1 MCGQQDFDLLTL
13 EHGTVVDRNA
23 CVFCHVGIY
32 RGGAFIIDQAR
43 STFGANS
50 VVGARAA
57 TVMGYNLPADSQ
69 LAVLELGFKPVMPAG
84 LDLV

>member
-1 MCGQQDFDLLTL
+1 MLQ
-13 EHGTVVDRNA
+13 
-23 CVFCHVGIY
+23 
-32 RGGAFIIDQAR
+32 QAR

-57 TVMGYNLPADSQ
+57 TVMGYNVAADAQ